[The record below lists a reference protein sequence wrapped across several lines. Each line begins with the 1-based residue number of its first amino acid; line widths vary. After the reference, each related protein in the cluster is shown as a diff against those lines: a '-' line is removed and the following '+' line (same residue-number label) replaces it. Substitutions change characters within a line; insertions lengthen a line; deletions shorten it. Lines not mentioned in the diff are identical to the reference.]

1 MSDQRRYVQST
12 WDEVYWNTAD
22 YGPDEGVHEGDA
34 ETTTDEDDANPSQ
47 RIGHSTEDIDRLLDE
62 YCDGIDDTCSSLVIQ
77 AASSLGTDWRVA
89 RPVSLHLLEPWK
101 EFFLTHF
108 SEAIAPEMVVIDD
121 RYNGWRH
128 LILPVARS
136 DDMVMAA
143 VLAASAFHVS
153 ARAAAGPPVID
164 PERLY
169 ARAIGRLSERRDLAG
184 RDAGARQLVIL
195 AIVVLLVSVMVNG
208 LPDFPIVFQ
217 MLESAIDAVGGEE
230 VLADG
235 GEMGGFLGRQI
246 RKMRVYAAPLVSEAA
261 GVDAIVH
268 HARGSFDCLY
278 YYHSLY
284 PNHRLTFDLIAG
296 VRQQAFDMYLRR
308 VLPDDSEARPAASPE
323 DEPIQSFR
331 RSLESFPEGALG
343 STYSS
348 GRPSSPPWSAAPGSS
363 GCFSNGFS

>member
-1 MSDQRRYVQST
+1 M
-12 WDEVYWNTAD
+12 
-22 YGPDEGVHEGDA
+22 
-34 ETTTDEDDANPSQ
+34 ETSFQIIDCLN
-47 RIGHSTEDIDRLLDE
+47 IGTNERK
-62 YCDGIDDTCSSLVIQ
+62 
-77 AASSLGTDWRVA
+77 
-89 RPVSLHLLEPWK
+89 PV
-101 EFFLTHF
+101 

-143 VLAASAFHVS
+143 VLAASAFHVC
-153 ARAAAGPPVID
+153 ARAAAAGPPVID

-246 RKMRVYAAPLVSEAA
+246 RK
-261 GVDAIVH
+261 
-268 HARGSFDCLY
+268 
-278 YYHSLY
+278 
-284 PNHRLTFDLIAG
+284 
-296 VRQQAFDMYLRR
+296 
-308 VLPDDSEARPAASPE
+308 
-323 DEPIQSFR
+323 
-331 RSLESFPEGALG
+331 
-343 STYSS
+343 
-348 GRPSSPPWSAAPGSS
+348 
-363 GCFSNGFS
+363 